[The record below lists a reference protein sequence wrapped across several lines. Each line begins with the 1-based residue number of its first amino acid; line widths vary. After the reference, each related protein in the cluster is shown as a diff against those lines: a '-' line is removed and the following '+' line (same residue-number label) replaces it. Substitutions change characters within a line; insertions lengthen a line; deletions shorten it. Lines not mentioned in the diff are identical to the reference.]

1 MTCLLYTSNT
11 DGVVYIADKSARFA
25 IADAIK
31 EVEQLTQLTFESD
44 DYESFYQYDVN
55 NYFGVRKGYSQ
66 SGDPRLIE
74 KLSLIH
80 ISGGFVGNVDD
91 TICIDLYNLTIQF

>member
-1 MTCLLYTSNT
+1 MLIRCAAVSYTHLVDRLLELNCTIVQVNT

-44 DYESFYQYDVN
+44 DYESFYQRCV
-55 NYFGVRKGYSQ
+55 
-66 SGDPRLIE
+66 
-74 KLSLIH
+74 
-80 ISGGFVGNVDD
+80 
-91 TICIDLYNLTIQF
+91 